1 MNLLNRHPFEI
12 WQSPA
17 VTKLLADFFVA
28 NYTWAGIP
36 KDQAEEFVMTAW
48 KGKGVIDTDVLWK
61 ECAKL
66 LLQIKDDI
74 KVKVTENEE
83 FSLIKLDGVETFL
96 DIGANRLA
104 AINYY
109 ARRYEAVKFIGV
121 DIIPQNGD
129 FMFPDRGEYY
139 QVEPDATSFPIP
151 PGSVDV
157 ILIQHS
163 FHHFPNE
170 AAIRNTLNICQGL
183 LKPGGKLILMEET
196 FTQDFDYSTISNI
209 VSNLGLQTDEN
220 LTRRFYDLTPA
231 ERWEFIIAND
241 WLINVHNPHMQWT
254 GQYRTWEEWTKLIS
268 EYGLNLQTS
277 YNLGLRLNGRLKQGV
292 HMVGEFQK

>member
-1 MNLLNRHPFEI
+1 MNLLNKHPFEV
-12 WQSPA
+12 WQSPV
-17 VTKLLADFFVA
+17 VTELLKDFFVA

-36 KDQAEEFVMTAW
+36 KEQAEEFVLTAW
-48 KGKGVIDTDVLWK
+48 QGKGVIETEELRK
-61 ECAKL
+61 KCAKL

-83 FSLIKLDGVETFL
+83 FSLIKLDSVQTFL

-129 FMFPDRGEYY
+129 FMFPERGEYY
-139 QVEPDATSFPIP
+139 QVEPDVTSFPIP
-151 PGSVDV
+151 PESVDV
-157 ILIQHS
+157 ILIQHT

-170 AAIRNTLNICQGL
+170 VAIRNTLNICQGL
-183 LKPGGKLILMEET
+183 LKPGGRLVLMEET
-196 FTQDFDYSTISNI
+196 FTKDFDYSTIPNI
-209 VSNLGLQTDEN
+209 VTNFGLQTDAD

-277 YNLGLRLNGRLKQGV
+277 HNLGLRLNGRLKQGV